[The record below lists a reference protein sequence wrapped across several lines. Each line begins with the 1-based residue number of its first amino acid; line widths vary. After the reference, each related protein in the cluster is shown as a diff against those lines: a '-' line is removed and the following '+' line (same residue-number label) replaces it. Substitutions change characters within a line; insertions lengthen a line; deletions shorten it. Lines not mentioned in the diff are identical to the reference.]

1 MLEDEITSALP
12 GMTPRVPRPTP
23 VLERDPSVQSRIM
36 GGALRFT
43 LRPLMHRIPGRP
55 LPIRAARAAI
65 DRAASLLPTDR
76 RVRVERVRDPQLRSG
91 LVVKAE
97 WVIPD
102 GDHADDAAV
111 LYLHGGGYVVCSP
124 QTHRSLTTRIAVD
137 NAMPVLVPHYRLAP
151 EHPFP
156 AALEDALE
164 SYRWLLA
171 RGFTRIVLAGDSAGG
186 HLAASLAAEISRHE
200 LPAPVGMVLYSPWVD
215 LSCELSLAEDALVR
229 DPYISPRSAQRV
241 ARLVTGHQM
250 DPRLALL
257 SLEWSE
263 LPPVLIQLGGAEVL
277 RPEGEAFAELLMAAG
292 APVELQVW
300 PGQMHVFQLLNKLLP
315 DADEAMRETS
325 AFIRA
330 VVGDRQ
336 QPTNLTVVA

>member
-1 MLEDEITSALP
+1 MLEDEVTPALP

-36 GGALRFT
+36 GGALRLT

-65 DRAASLLPTDR
+65 DRAATLLPTDR

-164 SYRWLLA
+164 SYRWLLD
-171 RGFTRIVLAGDSAGG
+171 RGFTRIVIAGDSAGG
-186 HLAASLAAEISRHE
+186 HLSASLAAESGK
-200 LPAPVGMVLYSPWVD
+200 PVSTGLGA
-215 LSCELSLAEDALVR
+215 LLALVSVAGIAATFGR
-229 DPYISPRSAQRV
+229 QLIARVPIHRVNYVGSAV
-241 ARLVTGHQM
+241 FAA
-250 DPRLALL
+250 LAI
-257 SLEWSE
+257 WT
-263 LPPVLIQLGGAEVL
+263 VL
-277 RPEGEAFAELLMAAG
+277 ELL
-292 APVELQVW
+292 
-300 PGQMHVFQLLNKLLP
+300 
-315 DADEAMRETS
+315 T
-325 AFIRA
+325 
-330 VVGDRQ
+330 
-336 QPTNLTVVA
+336 